1 MKYILLTILLLTLI
15 FQINN
20 LETFNL
26 VKLTDP
32 NALCLDGTHGAH
44 YLSKGDPDKV
54 ILYF

>member
-1 MKYILLTILLLTLI
+1 MRYILLTTFLLALI
-15 FQINN
+15 FQSSN
-20 LETFNL
+20 LETYNL

-32 NALCLDGTHGAH
+32 NALCLDGSPGAH